1 MKYIHE
7 LQSIHDFWLVSFI
20 LQAVLGLYC
29 YLQGFSSC
37 GEQELLFILVHGLL
51 IAMASLFAEQGLWAC
66 RLRWFS
72 MQAQSLQ
79 LTGPR
84 MHKFQQL
91 SPVNLIVVAQGLSC
105 PVSRA
110 IFLDQ
115 GSNPCP
121 MLSSALA
128 SRVLTTEPLGKP
140 QYCPTT
146 PKLISLSGTQF
157 STKKHFSN
165 ALNLKHKSIHSGLP
179 LLMCIELFF
188 LYELI
193 RKIIWICFVIHASL
207 KLYSH

>member
-1 MKYIHE
+1 M
-7 LQSIHDFWLVSFI
+7 
-20 LQAVLGLYC
+20 
-29 YLQGFSSC
+29 
-37 GEQELLFILVHGLL
+37 
-51 IAMASLFAEQGLWAC
+51 
-66 RLRWFS
+66 
-72 MQAQSLQ
+72 
-79 LTGPR
+79 
-84 MHKFQQL
+84 
-91 SPVNLIVVAQGLSC
+91 AQGLSC

-128 SRVLTTEPLGKP
+128 SRFLTTEPLGKP

-207 KLYSH
+207 KLYSHWFHWVLNFNRSSRTQFLFSPQSSSLSALVFRVKMTVISVLKWTLSVQNIWFPVSLPF